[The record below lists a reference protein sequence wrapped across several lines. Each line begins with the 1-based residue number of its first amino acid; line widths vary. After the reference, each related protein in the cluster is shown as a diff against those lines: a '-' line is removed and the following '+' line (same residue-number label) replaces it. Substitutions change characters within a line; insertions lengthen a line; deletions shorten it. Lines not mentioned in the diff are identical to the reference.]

1 MTAESTPALDRRL
14 SFFDVFRQ
22 DRATL
27 PVVEMEVEAPQAVAV
42 GGALERKR
50 KNTSASA
57 VHPAKHPSKY
67 PFHFFHSLLA
77 FTPAFM
83 SSNFVVHS
91 TGKLQISSSY
101 WPQTYVMRPSSF
113 FKLVPHSPVFNLVT
127 YETLTRSCLH

>member
-27 PVVEMEVEAPQAVAV
+27 PVVEMEVEAPQEVAV

-50 KNTSASA
+50 RNTSASA

-67 PFHFFHSLLA
+67 TLYFFSFSVSFYACFH
-77 FTPAFM
+77 
-83 SSNFVVHS
+83 V
-91 TGKLQISSSY
+91 
-101 WPQTYVMRPSSF
+101 
-113 FKLVPHSPVFNLVT
+113 
-127 YETLTRSCLH
+127 E